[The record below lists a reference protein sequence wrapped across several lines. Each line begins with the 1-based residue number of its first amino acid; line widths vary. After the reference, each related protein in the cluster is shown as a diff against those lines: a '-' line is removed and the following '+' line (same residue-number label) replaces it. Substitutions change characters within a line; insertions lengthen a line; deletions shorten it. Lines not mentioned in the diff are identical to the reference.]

1 MVYMT
6 GGSWPNQAS
15 DMKYNFKFKPN
26 NYQRKPKNFMKEIGY
41 EPYRAIQPNGYS
53 DLETDWM
60 SPELLIR
67 RISAPTD
74 LARKN
79 IKLKDFEKM
88 IDKNF
93 DNPDELKKL
102 ISNAKSTSI
111 KMQLIF
117 ASYRMLKA

>member
-1 MVYMT
+1 
-6 GGSWPNQAS
+6 
-15 DMKYNFKFKPN
+15 
-26 NYQRKPKNFMKEIGY
+26 
-41 EPYRAIQPNGYS
+41 
-53 DLETDWM
+53 M

-79 IKLKDFEKM
+79 IKLKDFEKI

>member
-1 MVYMT
+1 
-6 GGSWPNQAS
+6 
-15 DMKYNFKFKPN
+15 
-26 NYQRKPKNFMKEIGY
+26 
-41 EPYRAIQPNGYS
+41 
-53 DLETDWM
+53 M

-74 LARKN
+74 LARRN
-79 IKLKDFEKM
+79 IELKDFKKM
-88 IDKNF
+88 IDQNF

-102 ISNAKSTSI
+102 ISDVNSTSI